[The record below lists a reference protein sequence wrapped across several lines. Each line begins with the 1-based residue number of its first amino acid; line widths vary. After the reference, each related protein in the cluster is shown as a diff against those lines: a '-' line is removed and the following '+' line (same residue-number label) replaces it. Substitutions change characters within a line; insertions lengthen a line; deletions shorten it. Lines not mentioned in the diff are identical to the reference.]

1 MGHVVLLA
9 TESIDDV
16 VIPVNDAGIWIV
28 NAFLA
33 LVVFAVAIDL
43 DLDEFR
49 ATLRSP
55 RGPVIGMVGQLL
67 LLPAATL
74 GLTLLIQPPPSVA
87 LGMMIVAAAPGGAV
101 SNFITH
107 IGNGNAS
114 LSIGMTGLSTI
125 AAIVMTPL
133 NISFWTQFNPDTKVL
148 FDEGIRVDPLELI
161 LSIVVLL
168 GIPVGIGVMTQ
179 VRRPDIARRLRRPA
193 RLVSILILVVFIVV
207 ASIANIGRADAF
219 FSAVGAIGA
228 GVVLHNAIGLA
239 LGYGLARASRLSV
252 RDARAVS
259 IEVGMQN
266 AALALGLVLSFF
278 EDLGGAAVV
287 CAVYGVW
294 HTVSGLGLA
303 GIWRWRDHRK
313 ARVAVPAEV

>member
-1 MGHVVLLA
+1 MVVLA

-16 VIPVNDAGIWIV
+16 VIPVSDAGIWVV

-33 LVVFAVAIDL
+33 LVVFGVAIDL
-43 DLDEFR
+43 DLNELR

-55 RGPVIGMVGQLL
+55 KGPAIGMVGQLL

-74 GLTLLIQPPPSVA
+74 GLTLVIQPPPSVA

-107 IGNGNAS
+107 LGNGNAS
-114 LSIGMTGLSTI
+114 LSIGMTGLSTM

-133 NISFWTQFNPDTKVL
+133 NISFWTQLNPDTKAL
-148 FDEGIRVDPLELI
+148 FSEGIRVDPLEMV

-168 GIPVGIGVMTQ
+168 GLPVGLGVMTQ
-179 VRRPDIARRLRRPA
+179 VRRPALARRLRRPA
-193 RLVSILILVVFIVV
+193 RILSIAIIVVFI
-207 ASIANIGRADAF
+207 AFATAANLGKAEAF

-228 GVVLHNAIGLA
+228 GVVLHNAVGLSV
-239 LGYGLARASRLSV
+239 GYGLARATRMSI
-252 RDARAVS
+252 RDRRAVS
-259 IEVGMQN
+259 VEVGMQN

-278 EDLGGAAVV
+278 ENLGGAAVV
-287 CAVYGVW
+287 CAIYGVW

-303 GIWRWRDHRK
+303 GFWRWRDAR
-313 ARVAVPAEV
+313 RVAAEVTA